1 MACGKIHLP
10 RQFAD
15 GKASSV
21 LATHDPDGSLNAAI
35 RRFSDGTYSRLRVD
49 TGTPGVIFVRTS
61 VVFAAGL
68 DRKFRVVRSVFPFRH
83 DDILRERMTVGRLGS
98 FDTNP
103 VCGSLSVL
111 ARIQNM

>member
-1 MACGKIHLP
+1 
-10 RQFAD
+10 
-15 GKASSV
+15 
-21 LATHDPDGSLNAAI
+21 
-35 RRFSDGTYSRLRVD
+35 VD
-49 TGTPGVIFVRTS
+49 TGTPGVVSVRTP

-68 DRKFRVVRSVFPFRH
+68 DGRFRVLRSVFPFRH

-111 ARIQNM
+111 GKNPEYVGCEERQEIVSMNPKRCGRAASLGEISRV